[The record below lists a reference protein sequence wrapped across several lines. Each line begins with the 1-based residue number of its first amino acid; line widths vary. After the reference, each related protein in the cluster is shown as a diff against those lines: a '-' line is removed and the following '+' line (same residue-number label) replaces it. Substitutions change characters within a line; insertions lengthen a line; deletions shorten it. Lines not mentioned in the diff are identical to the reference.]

1 MIYQNQ
7 PKIIDN
13 RFYCK
18 YARTVVCFPFVIH
31 YICNICLKGNFL
43 ISRIS
48 EIRNFGMIRLV
59 LKYWWM
65 LPILLCACVVGLIFL
80 FTTVHPIIEGI
91 VGILLLL
98 VIVLLLI
105 SWVTLLINKKW
116 CQCLISLVIS
126 VTIIIMLWF
135 PLVMAAMSGQEEFDM
150 NHKIPKDWEAQYAP
164 SPD

>member
-1 MIYQNQ
+1 
-7 PKIIDN
+7 
-13 RFYCK
+13 
-18 YARTVVCFPFVIH
+18 
-31 YICNICLKGNFL
+31 
-43 ISRIS
+43 
-48 EIRNFGMIRLV
+48 MIRLV

-65 LPILLCACVVGLIFL
+65 LPILLCACMVGLIFL

-135 PLVMAAMSGQEEFDM
+135 PLVMAAMSGKEEFDM

>member
-1 MIYQNQ
+1 
-7 PKIIDN
+7 
-13 RFYCK
+13 
-18 YARTVVCFPFVIH
+18 
-31 YICNICLKGNFL
+31 
-43 ISRIS
+43 
-48 EIRNFGMIRLV
+48 MIRLV

-65 LPILLCACVVGLIFL
+65 LP
-80 FTTVHPIIEGI
+80 
-91 VGILLLL
+91 
-98 VIVLLLI
+98 I

-150 NHKIPKDWEAQYAP
+150 NHKIPKDWETQYAP